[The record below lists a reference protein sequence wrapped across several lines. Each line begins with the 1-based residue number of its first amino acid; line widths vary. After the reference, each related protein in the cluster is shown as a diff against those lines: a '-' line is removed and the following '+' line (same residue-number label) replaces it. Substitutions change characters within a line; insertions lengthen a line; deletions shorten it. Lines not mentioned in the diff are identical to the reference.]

1 MFRRF
6 RYFCCNAAE
15 VIDLSSSCQET
26 MLEDELSAE
35 NLNDS
40 QYKILALLGSSGCG
54 KTTTLRMIAGFET
67 ASSGQ
72 IKIGEREVNNLKP
85 ADRNVAMAFEGY
97 ALYPPLTVRDNIAFS
112 LMREKISKEKVDS
125 KVVEVS
131 ELLEIT
137 DILERYPPSISGGQ
151 QQRVSL
157 ARALVRDSDALLLD
171 EPMSQL
177 EPQLRAVLRARV
189 KDYIQHNNK
198 TVIFVTH
205 DQTEAVALADKIAVM
220 ENGDLKQLASPYK
233 ISAKPSNVFVASF
246 IGEPPMNILKARIN
260 ISDNLLKFEV
270 LNEQNEKT
278 FSINFK
284 NENISKENL
293 NKLKN
298 DQLIILGIRPHKIF
312 FNKTET
318 NFDGKARSSSYH
330 WLGDQVHIGIEING
344 SSIIGVADRNFEP
357 STDVKLNFPLES
369 INIFNIETEEVI
381 LNGL

>member
-1 MFRRF
+1 M
-6 RYFCCNAAE
+6 AK
-15 VIDLSSSCQET
+15 VIL
-26 MLEDELSAE
+26 E
-35 NLNDS
+35 NLNKVFTSKIGNDV
-40 QYKILALLGSSGCG
+40 KAVNNFNLLLEDGEILALLGSSGCG

-72 IKIGEREVNNLKP
+72 IKIGERIVNDLKP
-85 ADRNVAMAFEGY
+85 AERNVAMAFEGY

-125 KVVEVS
+125 KVMEVA

-189 KDYIQHNNK
+189 KDYIQHNKK

-220 ENGDLKQLASPYK
+220 ENGDLKQLASPYE

-246 IGEPPMNILKARIN
+246 IGEPPMNILKAK
-260 ISDNLLKFEV
+260 ISTTEEKLKFEI
-270 LNEQNEKT
+270 LNDRNEKT
-278 FSINFK
+278 FSINFNK
-284 NENISKENL
+284 DNIQKDNL
-293 NKLKN
+293 AKLAN
-298 DQLIILGIRPHKIF
+298 DQLITLGIRPHKIF
-312 FNKTET
+312 FNEKDS
-318 NFDGKARSSSYH
+318 NFDGKASSSSYH

-357 STDVKLNFPLES
+357 SSDVKLNFPAES
-369 INIFNIETEEVI
+369 INIFNLETEEVI

>member
-1 MFRRF
+1 M
-6 RYFCCNAAE
+6 AK
-15 VIDLSSSCQET
+15 VTI
-26 MLEDELSAE
+26 E
-35 NLNDS
+35 NLNKIFLSKIGKDV
-40 QYKILALLGSSGCG
+40 KAVNDFNLLLEDGEILALLGSSGCG

-67 ASSGQ
+67 ATSGQ
-72 IKIGEREVNNLKP
+72 IKIGERIVNDLKP

-97 ALYPPLTVRDNIAFS
+97 ALYPPLTVKDNIAFS
-112 LMREKISKEKVDS
+112 LMREKISKDKVDS
-125 KVVEVS
+125 KVMEVA

-220 ENGDLKQLASPYK
+220 ENGDLKQLASPYE

-246 IGEPPMNILKARIN
+246 IGEPPMNILRAKIN
-260 ISDNLLKFEV
+260 KSNNTLKFEI
-270 LNEQNEKT
+270 LNEKNEKT
-278 FSINFK
+278 FSINFSNK
-284 NENISKENL
+284 SIQKENL
-293 NKLKN
+293 NKLAN
-298 DQLIILGIRPHKIF
+298 DQLITLGIRPHKIF
-312 FNKTET
+312 FNQKDS
-318 NFDGKARSSSYH
+318 NFDGKASSSSYH

-357 STDVKLNFPLES
+357 SSDVKLNFPLES
-369 INIFNIETEEVI
+369 INIFNLETEEVI

>member
-1 MFRRF
+1 M
-6 RYFCCNAAE
+6 AK
-15 VIDLSSSCQET
+15 VTL
-26 MLEDELSAE
+26 E
-35 NLNDS
+35 NLNKIFVSKIGKDV
-40 QYKILALLGSSGCG
+40 KAVNDFNLLLEDGEILALLGSSGCG

-67 ASSGQ
+67 ATSGQ
-72 IKIGEREVNNLKP
+72 IKIGERIVNDLKP

-97 ALYPPLTVRDNIAFS
+97 ALYPPLTVKDNIAFS
-112 LMREKISKEKVDS
+112 LMREKISKDKVDS
-125 KVVEVS
+125 KVMEVG
-131 ELLEIT
+131 ELLDITEI
-137 DILERYPPSISGGQ
+137 LVRFPPSISGGQ

-220 ENGDLKQLASPYK
+220 ENGDLKQLASPYE

-246 IGEPPMNILKARIN
+246 IGEPPMNILRAKIN
-260 ISDNLLKFEV
+260 KSNNTLKFEI
-270 LNEQNEKT
+270 LNEKNEKT
-278 FSINFK
+278 FSINFS
-284 NENISKENL
+284 NESIQKENL
-293 NKLKN
+293 NKLAN
-298 DQLIILGIRPHKIF
+298 DQLITLGIRPHKIF
-312 FNKTET
+312 FNQKDS
-318 NFDGKARSSSYH
+318 NFDGKASSSSYH

-357 STDVKLNFPLES
+357 SSDVKLNFPLES
-369 INIFNIETEEVI
+369 INIFNLETEEVI

>member
-1 MFRRF
+1 M
-6 RYFCCNAAE
+6 AK
-15 VIDLSSSCQET
+15 VTL
-26 MLEDELSAE
+26 E
-35 NLNDS
+35 NLNKIFVSKIGKDV
-40 QYKILALLGSSGCG
+40 KAVNDFNLLLEDGEILALLGSSGCG

-67 ASSGQ
+67 ATSGQ
-72 IKIGEREVNNLKP
+72 IKIGERIVNDLKP

-97 ALYPPLTVRDNIAFS
+97 ALYPPLTVKDNIAFS
-112 LMREKISKEKVDS
+112 LMREKISKDKVDS
-125 KVVEVS
+125 KVMEVA

-220 ENGDLKQLASPYK
+220 ENGDLKQLASPYE

-246 IGEPPMNILKARIN
+246 IGEPPMNILRAKIN
-260 ISDNLLKFEV
+260 KSNNLLKFEI
-270 LNEQNEKT
+270 LNEKNEKT
-278 FSINFK
+278 FSINFS
-284 NENISKENL
+284 NESIQKENL
-293 NKLKN
+293 NKLAN
-298 DQLIILGIRPHKIF
+298 DQLITLGIRPHKIF
-312 FNKTET
+312 FNQKDS
-318 NFDGKARSSSYH
+318 NFDGKASSSSYH

-357 STDVKLNFPLES
+357 SSDVKLNFPLES
-369 INIFNIETEEVI
+369 INIFNLETEEVI

>member
-1 MFRRF
+1 M
-6 RYFCCNAAE
+6 AK
-15 VIDLSSSCQET
+15 VIL
-26 MLEDELSAE
+26 E
-35 NLNDS
+35 NLNKVFTSKIGNDV
-40 QYKILALLGSSGCG
+40 KAVNNFNLLLEDGEILALLGSSGCG

-72 IKIGEREVNNLKP
+72 IKIGERIVNDLKP
-85 ADRNVAMAFEGY
+85 AERNVAMAFEGY
-97 ALYPPLTVRDNIAFS
+97 ALYPTLTVRDNIAFS

-125 KVVEVS
+125 KVMEVA
-131 ELLEIT
+131 ELLDIT

-189 KDYIQHNNK
+189 KDYIQHNKK

-220 ENGDLKQLASPYK
+220 ENGDLKQLASPYE

-246 IGEPPMNILKARIN
+246 IGEPPMNILKAK
-260 ISDNLLKFEV
+260 ISTTEEKLKFEI
-270 LNEQNEKT
+270 LNDRNEKT
-278 FSINFK
+278 FSINFNK
-284 NENISKENL
+284 DNL
-293 NKLKN
+293 QKDNLAKLSN
-298 DQLIILGIRPHKIF
+298 DQLITLGIRPHKIF
-312 FNKTET
+312 FNEKDS
-318 NFDGKARSSSYH
+318 NFDGKASSSSYH

-357 STDVKLNFPLES
+357 SSDVKLNFPAES
-369 INIFNIETEEVI
+369 INIFNLETEEVI

>member
-1 MFRRF
+1 M
-6 RYFCCNAAE
+6 AK
-15 VIDLSSSCQET
+15 VTL
-26 MLEDELSAE
+26 E
-35 NLNDS
+35 NLNKIFVSKTGKDV
-40 QYKILALLGSSGCG
+40 KAVNEFNLLLEDGEILALLGSSGCG

-67 ASSGQ
+67 ATSGQ
-72 IKIGEREVNNLKP
+72 IKIGERIVNDLKP

-97 ALYPPLTVRDNIAFS
+97 ALYPPLTVKDNIAFS
-112 LMREKISKEKVDS
+112 LMREKISKDKVDS
-125 KVVEVS
+125 KVMEVA

-205 DQTEAVALADKIAVM
+205 DQTEAVALADKIAFM

-246 IGEPPMNILKARIN
+246 IGEPPMNILRAKIN
-260 ISDNLLKFEV
+260 KSNNTLKFEI
-270 LNEQNEKT
+270 LNEKNEKT
-278 FSINFK
+278 FSINFN
-284 NENISKENL
+284 NESIQKENL
-293 NKLKN
+293 NKLAN
-298 DQLIILGIRPHKIF
+298 DQLITLGIRPHKIF
-312 FNKTET
+312 FNQKDS
-318 NFDGKARSSSYH
+318 NFDGKASSSSYH

-357 STDVKLNFPLES
+357 SSDVKLNFPLES
-369 INIFNIETEEVI
+369 INIFNLETEEVI

>member
-1 MFRRF
+1 M
-6 RYFCCNAAE
+6 AK
-15 VIDLSSSCQET
+15 VILESLNKVFTSKIGNDVKAVNNFNLL
-26 MLEDELSAE
+26 LEDGE
-35 NLNDS
+35 
-40 QYKILALLGSSGCG
+40 ILALLGSSGCG

-72 IKIGEREVNNLKP
+72 IKIGERIVNDLKP
-85 ADRNVAMAFEGY
+85 AERNVAMAFEGY

-125 KVVEVS
+125 KVMEVA

-189 KDYIQHNNK
+189 KDYIQHNKK

-220 ENGDLKQLASPYK
+220 ENGDLKQLASPYE

-246 IGEPPMNILKARIN
+246 IGEPPMNILKAK
-260 ISDNLLKFEV
+260 ISTTEEKLTFEI
-270 LNEQNEKT
+270 LNDRNEKT
-278 FSINFK
+278 FSINFNK
-284 NENISKENL
+284 DNL
-293 NKLKN
+293 QKDNLAKLSN
-298 DQLIILGIRPHKIF
+298 DQLITLGIRPHKIF
-312 FNKTET
+312 FNEKDS
-318 NFDGKARSSSYH
+318 NFDGKASSSSYH

-357 STDVKLNFPLES
+357 SSDVKLNFPAES
-369 INIFNIETEEVI
+369 INIFNLETEEVI

>member
-1 MFRRF
+1 M
-6 RYFCCNAAE
+6 AK
-15 VIDLSSSCQET
+15 VIL
-26 MLEDELSAE
+26 E
-35 NLNDS
+35 NLNKVFTSKIGNDV
-40 QYKILALLGSSGCG
+40 KAVNNFNLLLEDGEILALLGSSGCG

-72 IKIGEREVNNLKP
+72 IKIGERIVNDLKP
-85 ADRNVAMAFEGY
+85 AERNVAMAFEGY

-125 KVVEVS
+125 KVMEVA

-189 KDYIQHNNK
+189 KDYIQHNKK

-220 ENGDLKQLASPYK
+220 ENGDLKQLASPYE

-246 IGEPPMNILKARIN
+246 IGEPPMNILKAK
-260 ISDNLLKFEV
+260 ISITEDKLKFEI
-270 LNEQNEKT
+270 LNDRNEKT
-278 FSINFK
+278 FSINFNK
-284 NENISKENL
+284 DNL
-293 NKLKN
+293 QKDNLAKLSN
-298 DQLIILGIRPHKIF
+298 DQLITLGIRPHKIF
-312 FNKTET
+312 FNEKDS
-318 NFDGKARSSSYH
+318 NFDGKASSSSYH

-357 STDVKLNFPLES
+357 SSDVKLNFPAES
-369 INIFNIETEEVI
+369 INIFNLETEEVI

>member
-1 MFRRF
+1 M
-6 RYFCCNAAE
+6 AK
-15 VIDLSSSCQET
+15 VIL
-26 MLEDELSAE
+26 E
-35 NLNDS
+35 NLNKVFTSKIGNDV
-40 QYKILALLGSSGCG
+40 KAVNNFNLLLEDGEILALLGSSGCG

-72 IKIGEREVNNLKP
+72 IKIGERIVNDLKP
-85 ADRNVAMAFEGY
+85 AERNVAMAFEGY
-97 ALYPPLTVRDNIAFS
+97 ALYPPLTVMDNIAFS

-125 KVVEVS
+125 KVMEVA

-189 KDYIQHNNK
+189 KDYIQHNKK

-220 ENGDLKQLASPYK
+220 ENGDLKQLASPYE

-246 IGEPPMNILKARIN
+246 IGEPPMNILKAK
-260 ISDNLLKFEV
+260 ISTTEEKLKFEI
-270 LNEQNEKT
+270 LNDRNEKT
-278 FSINFK
+278 FSINFNK
-284 NENISKENL
+284 DNL
-293 NKLKN
+293 QKDNLAKLAN
-298 DQLIILGIRPHKIF
+298 DQLITLGIRPHKIF
-312 FNKTET
+312 FNEKDS
-318 NFDGKARSSSYH
+318 NFDGKASSSSYH

-357 STDVKLNFPLES
+357 SSDVKLNFPAES
-369 INIFNIETEEVI
+369 INIFNLETEEVI

>member
-1 MFRRF
+1 M
-6 RYFCCNAAE
+6 AK
-15 VIDLSSSCQET
+15 VTL
-26 MLEDELSAE
+26 E
-35 NLNDS
+35 NLNKIFVSKIGKDV
-40 QYKILALLGSSGCG
+40 KAVNDFNLLLEDGEILALLGSSGCG

-67 ASSGQ
+67 ATSGQ
-72 IKIGEREVNNLKP
+72 IKIGERIVNDLKP

-97 ALYPPLTVRDNIAFS
+97 ALYPPLTVKDNIAFS
-112 LMREKISKEKVDS
+112 LMREKISKDKVDS
-125 KVVEVS
+125 KVMEVA

-220 ENGDLKQLASPYK
+220 ENGDLKQLASPYE

-246 IGEPPMNILKARIN
+246 IGEPPMNILRAKIN
-260 ISDNLLKFEV
+260 KSNNTLKFEI
-270 LNEQNEKT
+270 LNEKNENT
-278 FSINFK
+278 FSINFS
-284 NENISKENL
+284 NESIQKENL
-293 NKLKN
+293 NKLAN
-298 DQLIILGIRPHKIF
+298 DQLITLGIRPHKIF
-312 FNKTET
+312 FNQKDS
-318 NFDGKARSSSYH
+318 NFDGKASSSSYH

-357 STDVKLNFPLES
+357 SSDVKLNFPLES
-369 INIFNIETEEVI
+369 INIFNLETEEVI

>member
-1 MFRRF
+1 M
-6 RYFCCNAAE
+6 AK
-15 VIDLSSSCQET
+15 VIL
-26 MLEDELSAE
+26 E
-35 NLNDS
+35 NLNKVFTSKIGNDV
-40 QYKILALLGSSGCG
+40 KAVNNFNLLLEDGEILALLGSSGCG

-67 ASSGQ
+67 VSSGQ
-72 IKIGEREVNNLKP
+72 IKIGERIVNDLKP
-85 ADRNVAMAFEGY
+85 AERNVAMAFEGY

-125 KVVEVS
+125 KVMEVA

-189 KDYIQHNNK
+189 KDYIQHNKK

-220 ENGDLKQLASPYK
+220 ENGDLKQLASPYE

-246 IGEPPMNILKARIN
+246 IGEPPMNILKAK
-260 ISDNLLKFEV
+260 ISITEDKLKFEI
-270 LNEQNEKT
+270 LNDRNEKT
-278 FSINFK
+278 FSINFNK
-284 NENISKENL
+284 DNL
-293 NKLKN
+293 KKDNLAKLSN
-298 DQLIILGIRPHKIF
+298 DQLITLGIRPHKIF
-312 FNKTET
+312 FNEKDS
-318 NFDGKARSSSYH
+318 NFDGKASSSSYH

-357 STDVKLNFPLES
+357 SSDVKLNFPAES
-369 INIFNIETEEVI
+369 INIFNLETEEVI

>member
-1 MFRRF
+1 M
-6 RYFCCNAAE
+6 AK
-15 VIDLSSSCQET
+15 VVL
-26 MLEDELSAE
+26 E
-35 NLNDS
+35 NLNKIFTSKIGKGVKAVNNFNLLLEDGE
-40 QYKILALLGSSGCG
+40 ILALLGSSGCG

-72 IKIGEREVNNLKP
+72 IKIGERIVNDLKP
-85 ADRNVAMAFEGY
+85 AERNVAMAFEGY
-97 ALYPPLTVRDNIAFS
+97 ALYPPLTVKDNIAFS

-125 KVVEVS
+125 KVMEVA

-137 DILERYPPSISGGQ
+137 DILDRYPPSISGGQ

-189 KDYIQHNNK
+189 KDYIQHNKK

-220 ENGDLKQLASPYK
+220 ENGDLKQLASPYE

-246 IGEPPMNILKARIN
+246 IEEPPMNILKAKIN
-260 ISDNLLKFEV
+260 FSEDKLKFEI
-270 LNEQNEKT
+270 LNHKNEKT
-278 FSINFK
+278 FSINFN
-284 NENISKENL
+284 NESIQKENL
-293 NKLKN
+293 NKLIH
-298 DQLIILGIRPHKIF
+298 DQQITLGIRPHKIF
-312 FNKTET
+312 FDEKDS
-318 NFDGKARSSSYH
+318 NFDGKASSSSYH

-344 SSIIGVADRNFEP
+344 SSIIGVADRDFKP
-357 STDVKLNFPLES
+357 SSDVKLNFPAES
-369 INIFNIETEEVI
+369 INIFDLDTEEVI

>member
-1 MFRRF
+1 M
-6 RYFCCNAAE
+6 AK
-15 VIDLSSSCQET
+15 VIL
-26 MLEDELSAE
+26 E
-35 NLNDS
+35 NLNKVFTSKIGKDV
-40 QYKILALLGSSGCG
+40 KAVNDFNLLLEDGEILALLGSSGCG

-125 KVVEVS
+125 KVVEVA

>member
-1 MFRRF
+1 M
-6 RYFCCNAAE
+6 AK
-15 VIDLSSSCQET
+15 VIL
-26 MLEDELSAE
+26 E
-35 NLNDS
+35 NLNKVFTSKIGKDV
-40 QYKILALLGSSGCG
+40 KAVNDFNLLLEDGEILALLGSSGCG

-72 IKIGEREVNNLKP
+72 IKIGERVVNNLKP

-125 KVVEVS
+125 KVVEVA

-312 FNKTET
+312 FNKIET
-318 NFDGKARSSSYH
+318 NFDGKASSSSYH

>member
-1 MFRRF
+1 M
-6 RYFCCNAAE
+6 AK
-15 VIDLSSSCQET
+15 VVL
-26 MLEDELSAE
+26 E
-35 NLNDS
+35 NLNKIFTSKIGKGVKAVNNFNLLLEDGE
-40 QYKILALLGSSGCG
+40 ILALLGSSGCG

-72 IKIGEREVNNLKP
+72 IKIGERIVNDLKP
-85 ADRNVAMAFEGY
+85 AERNVAMAFEGY
-97 ALYPPLTVRDNIAFS
+97 ALYPPLTVKDNIAFS
-112 LMREKISKEKVDS
+112 LMREKISKEKVDL
-125 KVVEVS
+125 KVMEVA

-137 DILERYPPSISGGQ
+137 DILDRYPPSISGGQ

-189 KDYIQHNNK
+189 KDYIQHNKK

-220 ENGDLKQLASPYK
+220 ENGDLKQLASPYE

-246 IGEPPMNILKARIN
+246 IGEPPMNILKAKIN
-260 ISDNLLKFEV
+260 FSDDKLKFEI
-270 LNEQNEKT
+270 LNHKNEKT
-278 FSINFK
+278 FSINFN
-284 NENISKENL
+284 NESIQKENL
-293 NKLKN
+293 NKLIHE
-298 DQLIILGIRPHKIF
+298 QQITLGIRPHKIF
-312 FNKTET
+312 FNEKDS
-318 NFDGKARSSSYH
+318 NFDGKASSSSYH

-344 SSIIGVADRNFEP
+344 SSIIGVADRDFKP
-357 STDVKLNFPLES
+357 SSDVKLNFPAES
-369 INIFNIETEEVI
+369 INIFDLDTEEVI

>member
-1 MFRRF
+1 L
-6 RYFCCNAAE
+6 AK
-15 VIDLSSSCQET
+15 VTL
-26 MLEDELSAE
+26 E
-35 NLNDS
+35 NLNKIFVSKIGKDV
-40 QYKILALLGSSGCG
+40 KAVNDFNLLLEDGEILALLGSSGCG

-67 ASSGQ
+67 ATSGQ
-72 IKIGEREVNNLKP
+72 IKIGERIVNDLKP

-97 ALYPPLTVRDNIAFS
+97 ALYPPLTVKDNIAFS
-112 LMREKISKEKVDS
+112 LMREKISKDKVDS
-125 KVVEVS
+125 KVMEVA

-220 ENGDLKQLASPYK
+220 ENGDLKQLASPYE

-246 IGEPPMNILKARIN
+246 IGEPPMNILRAKIN
-260 ISDNLLKFEV
+260 KSNNTLKFEI
-270 LNEQNEKT
+270 LNDKNEKT
-278 FSINFK
+278 FSINFS
-284 NENISKENL
+284 NESIQKENL
-293 NKLKN
+293 NKLAN
-298 DQLIILGIRPHKIF
+298 DQLITLGIRPHKIF
-312 FNKTET
+312 FNQKDS
-318 NFDGKARSSSYH
+318 NFDGKASSSSYH

-357 STDVKLNFPLES
+357 SSDVKLNFPLES
-369 INIFNIETEEVI
+369 INIFNLETEEVI

>member
-1 MFRRF
+1 M
-6 RYFCCNAAE
+6 AK
-15 VIDLSSSCQET
+15 VTL
-26 MLEDELSAE
+26 E
-35 NLNDS
+35 NLNKIFVSKIGKDV
-40 QYKILALLGSSGCG
+40 KAVNDFNLLLEDGEILALLGSSGCG

-67 ASSGQ
+67 ATSGQ
-72 IKIGEREVNNLKP
+72 IKIGEKIVNDLKP

-97 ALYPPLTVRDNIAFS
+97 ALYPPLTVKDNIAFS
-112 LMREKISKEKVDS
+112 LMREKISKDKVDS
-125 KVVEVS
+125 KVMEVA

-220 ENGDLKQLASPYK
+220 ENGDLKQLASPYE

-246 IGEPPMNILKARIN
+246 IGEPPMNILRAKIN
-260 ISDNLLKFEV
+260 KSNNTLKFEI
-270 LNEQNEKT
+270 LNEKNEKT
-278 FSINFK
+278 FSINFS
-284 NENISKENL
+284 NESIQKENL
-293 NKLKN
+293 NKLAN
-298 DQLIILGIRPHKIF
+298 DQLITLGIRPHKIF
-312 FNKTET
+312 FNQKDS
-318 NFDGKARSSSYH
+318 NFDGKASSSSYH

-357 STDVKLNFPLES
+357 SSDVKLNFPLES
-369 INIFNIETEEVI
+369 INIFNLETEEVI

>member
-1 MFRRF
+1 MAKVVLESLNKVFTSKIGKDVKAVNNF
-6 RYFCCNAAE
+6 NL
-15 VIDLSSSCQET
+15 I
-26 MLEDELSAE
+26 LEDGE
-35 NLNDS
+35 
-40 QYKILALLGSSGCG
+40 ILALLGSSGCG

-72 IKIGEREVNNLKP
+72 IRIGERIVNDLKP
-85 ADRNVAMAFEGY
+85 AERNVAMAFEGY
-97 ALYPPLTVRDNIAFS
+97 ALYPPLTVKDNIAFS

-125 KVVEVS
+125 KVMEVA

-137 DILERYPPSISGGQ
+137 DILDRYPPSISGGQ

-189 KDYIQHNNK
+189 KDYIQHNKK

-220 ENGDLKQLASPYK
+220 ENGDLKQLASPYE

-246 IGEPPMNILKARIN
+246 IGEPPMNILKAKIN
-260 ISDNLLKFEV
+260 TVEEKLKFEI
-270 LNEQNEKT
+270 LNDENEKT
-278 FSINFK
+278 FSIKFNK
-284 NENISKENL
+284 DNIQKENL
-293 NKLKN
+293 AKLAN
-298 DQLIILGIRPHKIF
+298 DQLITLGIRPHKIF
-312 FNKTET
+312 FNEKES
-318 NFDGKARSSSYH
+318 NFDGKASSSSYH

-344 SSIIGVADRNFEP
+344 SSIIGVADRDFEP
-357 STDVKLNFPLES
+357 SSDVKLNFPAES
-369 INIFNIETEEVI
+369 INIFDLETEEVI

>member
-1 MFRRF
+1 M
-6 RYFCCNAAE
+6 AK
-15 VIDLSSSCQET
+15 VTL
-26 MLEDELSAE
+26 E
-35 NLNDS
+35 NLNKIFVSKIGKDV
-40 QYKILALLGSSGCG
+40 KAVNDFNLLLEDGEILALLGSSGCG

-67 ASSGQ
+67 ATSGQ
-72 IKIGEREVNNLKP
+72 IKIGERIVNDLKP

-97 ALYPPLTVRDNIAFS
+97 ALYPPLTVKDNISFS
-112 LMREKISKEKVDS
+112 LMREKISKDKVDS
-125 KVVEVS
+125 KVMEVA

-220 ENGDLKQLASPYK
+220 ENGDLKQLASPYE

-246 IGEPPMNILKARIN
+246 IGEPPMNILRAKIN
-260 ISDNLLKFEV
+260 KSNNTLKFEI
-270 LNEQNEKT
+270 LNEKNEKT
-278 FSINFK
+278 FSINFG
-284 NENISKENL
+284 NESIQKENL
-293 NKLKN
+293 NKLAN
-298 DQLIILGIRPHKIF
+298 DQLITLGIRPHKIF
-312 FNKTET
+312 FNQKDS
-318 NFDGKARSSSYH
+318 NFDGKASSSSYH

-357 STDVKLNFPLES
+357 SSDVKLNFPLES
-369 INIFNIETEEVI
+369 INIFNLETEEVI

>member
-1 MFRRF
+1 M
-6 RYFCCNAAE
+6 AK
-15 VIDLSSSCQET
+15 VIL
-26 MLEDELSAE
+26 E
-35 NLNDS
+35 NLNKVFTSKIGKDV
-40 QYKILALLGSSGCG
+40 KAVNDFNLLLEDGEILALLGSSGCG

-318 NFDGKARSSSYH
+318 NFDSKARSSSYH

>member
-1 MFRRF
+1 M
-6 RYFCCNAAE
+6 AK
-15 VIDLSSSCQET
+15 VTL
-26 MLEDELSAE
+26 E
-35 NLNDS
+35 NLNKIFVSKIGKDV
-40 QYKILALLGSSGCG
+40 KAVNDFNLLLEDGEILALLGSSGCG

-67 ASSGQ
+67 ATSGQ
-72 IKIGEREVNNLKP
+72 IKIGERIVNDLKP

-97 ALYPPLTVRDNIAFS
+97 ALYPPLTVKDNIAFS
-112 LMREKISKEKVDS
+112 LMREKISKDKVDS
-125 KVVEVS
+125 KVMEVA

-220 ENGDLKQLASPYK
+220 ENGDLKQLASPYE

-246 IGEPPMNILKARIN
+246 IGEPPMNILRAKIN
-260 ISDNLLKFEV
+260 KSNNTLKFEI
-270 LNEQNEKT
+270 LNEKNEKT
-278 FSINFK
+278 FSINFSD
-284 NENISKENL
+284 ESIQKENL
-293 NKLKN
+293 NKLAN
-298 DQLIILGIRPHKIF
+298 DQLITLGIRPHKIF
-312 FNKTET
+312 FNQKDS
-318 NFDGKARSSSYH
+318 NFDGKASSSSYH

-357 STDVKLNFPLES
+357 SSDVKLNFPLES
-369 INIFNIETEEVI
+369 INIFNLETEEVI

>member
-1 MFRRF
+1 M
-6 RYFCCNAAE
+6 AK
-15 VIDLSSSCQET
+15 VIL
-26 MLEDELSAE
+26 E
-35 NLNDS
+35 NLNKVFTSKIGKDV
-40 QYKILALLGSSGCG
+40 KAVNDFNLLLEDGEILALLGSSGCG

-125 KVVEVS
+125 KVVEVA

-177 EPQLRAVLRARV
+177 EPQLRAILRARV

-246 IGEPPMNILKARIN
+246 IGEPPMNILKAKIN
-260 ISDNLLKFEV
+260 TSDNSLKFEV

-312 FNKTET
+312 FNQTET
-318 NFDGKARSSSYH
+318 NFDGKASSSSYH

>member
-1 MFRRF
+1 MSK
-6 RYFCCNAAE
+6 
-15 VIDLSSSCQET
+15 VTL
-26 MLEDELSAE
+26 E
-35 NLNDS
+35 NLNKIFVSKIGKDV
-40 QYKILALLGSSGCG
+40 KAVNDFNLLLEDGEILALLGSSGCG

-67 ASSGQ
+67 ATSGQ
-72 IKIGEREVNNLKP
+72 IKIGERIVNDLKP

-97 ALYPPLTVRDNIAFS
+97 ALYPPLTVKDNIAFS
-112 LMREKISKEKVDS
+112 LMREKISKDKVDS
-125 KVVEVS
+125 KVMEVA

-220 ENGDLKQLASPYK
+220 ENGDLKQLASPYE

-246 IGEPPMNILKARIN
+246 IGEPPMNILRAKIN
-260 ISDNLLKFEV
+260 KSNNTLKFEI
-270 LNEQNEKT
+270 LNEKNEKT
-278 FSINFK
+278 FSINFN
-284 NENISKENL
+284 NESIQKENL
-293 NKLKN
+293 NKLAN
-298 DQLIILGIRPHKIF
+298 DQLITLGIRPHKIF
-312 FNKTET
+312 FNQKDS
-318 NFDGKARSSSYH
+318 NFDGKASSSSYH

-357 STDVKLNFPLES
+357 SSNVKLNFPLES
-369 INIFNIETEEVI
+369 INIFNLETEEVI

>member
-1 MFRRF
+1 M
-6 RYFCCNAAE
+6 AK
-15 VIDLSSSCQET
+15 VIL
-26 MLEDELSAE
+26 E
-35 NLNDS
+35 NLNKVFTSKIGKDV
-40 QYKILALLGSSGCG
+40 KAVNDFNLLLEDGEILALLGSSGCG

-131 ELLEIT
+131 GLLEIT

>member
-1 MFRRF
+1 M
-6 RYFCCNAAE
+6 AK
-15 VIDLSSSCQET
+15 VTL
-26 MLEDELSAE
+26 E
-35 NLNDS
+35 NLNKIFVSKIGKDV
-40 QYKILALLGSSGCG
+40 KAVNEFNLLLEDGEILALLGSSGCG

-67 ASSGQ
+67 ATSGQ
-72 IKIGEREVNNLKP
+72 IKIGERIVNDLKP

-97 ALYPPLTVRDNIAFS
+97 ALYPPLTVKDNIAFS
-112 LMREKISKEKVDS
+112 LMRERISKDKVDS
-125 KVVEVS
+125 KVMEVA

-220 ENGDLKQLASPYK
+220 ENGDLKQLASPYE

-246 IGEPPMNILKARIN
+246 IGEPPMNILRAKIN
-260 ISDNLLKFEV
+260 KSNNTLKFEI
-270 LNEQNEKT
+270 LNEKNEKT
-278 FSINFK
+278 FSINFN
-284 NENISKENL
+284 NESIQKENL
-293 NKLKN
+293 NKLAN
-298 DQLIILGIRPHKIF
+298 DQLITLGIRPHKIF
-312 FNKTET
+312 FNQKDS
-318 NFDGKARSSSYH
+318 NFDGKASSSSYH

-357 STDVKLNFPLES
+357 SSDVKLNFPLES
-369 INIFNIETEEVI
+369 INIFNLETEEVI

>member
-1 MFRRF
+1 M
-6 RYFCCNAAE
+6 AK
-15 VIDLSSSCQET
+15 VIL
-26 MLEDELSAE
+26 E
-35 NLNDS
+35 NLNKVFTSKIGKDV
-40 QYKILALLGSSGCG
+40 KAVNDFNLLLEDGEILALLGSSGCG

-293 NKLKN
+293 DKLKN

>member
-1 MFRRF
+1 M
-6 RYFCCNAAE
+6 AK
-15 VIDLSSSCQET
+15 VIL
-26 MLEDELSAE
+26 E
-35 NLNDS
+35 NLNKVFTSKIGNDV
-40 QYKILALLGSSGCG
+40 KAVNNFNLLLEDGEILALLGSSGCG

-72 IKIGEREVNNLKP
+72 IKIGERIVNDLKP
-85 ADRNVAMAFEGY
+85 AERNVAMAFEGY

-125 KVVEVS
+125 KVMEVA

-189 KDYIQHNNK
+189 KDYIQHNKK

-220 ENGDLKQLASPYK
+220 ENGDLKQLASPYE

-246 IGEPPMNILKARIN
+246 IGEPPMNILKAKISIN
-260 ISDNLLKFEV
+260 EEKLKFEI
-270 LNEQNEKT
+270 LNDRNEKT
-278 FSINFK
+278 FSINFNK
-284 NENISKENL
+284 DNL
-293 NKLKN
+293 QKDNLAKLSN
-298 DQLIILGIRPHKIF
+298 DQLITLGIRPHKIF
-312 FNKTET
+312 FNEKDS
-318 NFDGKARSSSYH
+318 NFDGKASSSSYH

-357 STDVKLNFPLES
+357 SSDVKLNFPAES
-369 INIFNIETEEVI
+369 INIFNLETEEVI

>member
-1 MFRRF
+1 M
-6 RYFCCNAAE
+6 AK
-15 VIDLSSSCQET
+15 VTL
-26 MLEDELSAE
+26 E
-35 NLNDS
+35 NLNKIFLSKIGKDV
-40 QYKILALLGSSGCG
+40 KAVNDFNLLLEDGEILALLGSSGCG

-67 ASSGQ
+67 ATSGQ
-72 IKIGEREVNNLKP
+72 IKIGERIVNDLKP

-97 ALYPPLTVRDNIAFS
+97 ALYPPLTVKDNIAFS
-112 LMREKISKEKVDS
+112 LMREKISKDKVDS
-125 KVVEVS
+125 KVMEVA

-220 ENGDLKQLASPYK
+220 ENGDLKQLASPYE

-246 IGEPPMNILKARIN
+246 IGEPPMNILRAK
-260 ISDNLLKFEV
+260 ISTTEEKLKFEI
-270 LNEQNEKT
+270 LNDRNEKT
-278 FSINFK
+278 FSINFNK
-284 NENISKENL
+284 DNL
-293 NKLKN
+293 QKDNLAKLAN
-298 DQLIILGIRPHKIF
+298 DQLITLGIRPHKIF
-312 FNKTET
+312 FNEKDS
-318 NFDGKARSSSYH
+318 NFDGKASSSSYH

-357 STDVKLNFPLES
+357 SSDVKLNFPAES
-369 INIFNIETEEVI
+369 INIFNLETEEVI

>member
-1 MFRRF
+1 M
-6 RYFCCNAAE
+6 AK
-15 VIDLSSSCQET
+15 VTL
-26 MLEDELSAE
+26 E
-35 NLNDS
+35 NLNKIFVSKIGKDV
-40 QYKILALLGSSGCG
+40 KAVNDFNLLLEDGEILALLGSSGCG

-67 ASSGQ
+67 ATSGQ
-72 IKIGEREVNNLKP
+72 IKIGERIVNDLKP
-85 ADRNVAMAFEGY
+85 ADRNVAMAFERY
-97 ALYPPLTVRDNIAFS
+97 ALYPPLTVKDNIAFS
-112 LMREKISKEKVDS
+112 LMREKISKDKVDS
-125 KVVEVS
+125 KVMEVA

-220 ENGDLKQLASPYK
+220 ENGDLKQLASPYE

-246 IGEPPMNILKARIN
+246 IGEPPMNILRAKIN
-260 ISDNLLKFEV
+260 KSNNTLKFEI
-270 LNEQNEKT
+270 LNEKNEKT
-278 FSINFK
+278 FSINFN
-284 NENISKENL
+284 NESIQKENL
-293 NKLKN
+293 NKLAN
-298 DQLIILGIRPHKIF
+298 DQLITLGIRPHKIF
-312 FNKTET
+312 FNQKDS
-318 NFDGKARSSSYH
+318 NFDGKASSSSYH

-357 STDVKLNFPLES
+357 SSDVKLNFPLES
-369 INIFNIETEEVI
+369 INIFNLETEEVI

>member
-1 MFRRF
+1 M
-6 RYFCCNAAE
+6 AK
-15 VIDLSSSCQET
+15 VILESLNKVFTSKIGNDVKAVNNFNLI
-26 MLEDELSAE
+26 LEDGE
-35 NLNDS
+35 
-40 QYKILALLGSSGCG
+40 ILALLGSSGCG

-67 ASSGQ
+67 VSSGL
-72 IKIGEREVNNLKP
+72 IKIGERIINDLKP
-85 ADRNVAMAFEGY
+85 SERNVAMAFEGY
-97 ALYPPLTVRDNIAFS
+97 ALYPPLTVKDNIAFS

-125 KVVEVS
+125 KVMEVA

-137 DILERYPPSISGGQ
+137 EILERYPPSISGGQ

-189 KDYIQHNNK
+189 KDYIQHNKK

-220 ENGDLKQLASPYK
+220 ENGDLKQLASPYE

-246 IGEPPMNILKARIN
+246 IGEPPMNILKAK
-260 ISDNLLKFEV
+260 ISTTEEKLKFEI
-270 LNEQNEKT
+270 LNDRNEKT
-278 FSINFK
+278 FSINFNK
-284 NENISKENL
+284 DNIQKDNL
-293 NKLKN
+293 AKLSN
-298 DQLIILGIRPHKIF
+298 DQLITLGIRPHKIF
-312 FNKTET
+312 FNEKDS
-318 NFDGKARSSSYH
+318 NFDGKASSSSYH

-357 STDVKLNFPLES
+357 SSDVKLNFPAES
-369 INIFNIETEEVI
+369 INIFNLDTEEVI

>member
-1 MFRRF
+1 M
-6 RYFCCNAAE
+6 AK
-15 VIDLSSSCQET
+15 VTL
-26 MLEDELSAE
+26 E
-35 NLNDS
+35 NLNKIFVSKIGKDV
-40 QYKILALLGSSGCG
+40 KAVNDFNLLLEDGEILALLGSSGCG

-67 ASSGQ
+67 ATSGQ
-72 IKIGEREVNNLKP
+72 IKIGERIVNDLKP

-97 ALYPPLTVRDNIAFS
+97 ALYPPLTVKDNIAFS
-112 LMREKISKEKVDS
+112 LMRERISKDKVDS
-125 KVVEVS
+125 KVMEVA

-220 ENGDLKQLASPYK
+220 ENGDLKQLASPYE

-246 IGEPPMNILKARIN
+246 IGEPPMNILRAKIN
-260 ISDNLLKFEV
+260 RSNNALKFEI
-270 LNEQNEKT
+270 LNEKNEKT
-278 FSINFK
+278 FSINFS
-284 NENISKENL
+284 NESIQKENL
-293 NKLKN
+293 NKLVN
-298 DQLIILGIRPHKIF
+298 DQLITLGIRPHKIF
-312 FNKTET
+312 FNQKDS
-318 NFDGKARSSSYH
+318 NFDGKASSSSYH

-357 STDVKLNFPLES
+357 SSDVKLNFPLES
-369 INIFNIETEEVI
+369 INIFNLETEEVI

>member
-1 MFRRF
+1 M
-6 RYFCCNAAE
+6 AK
-15 VIDLSSSCQET
+15 VIL
-26 MLEDELSAE
+26 E
-35 NLNDS
+35 NLNKVFTSKIGNDV
-40 QYKILALLGSSGCG
+40 KAVNNFNLLLEDGEILALLGSSGCG

-72 IKIGEREVNNLKP
+72 IKIGERIVNDLKP
-85 ADRNVAMAFEGY
+85 AERNVAMAFEGY

-125 KVVEVS
+125 KVMEVA

-157 ARALVRDSDALLLD
+157 ARALVRDSEALLLD

-189 KDYIQHNNK
+189 KDYIQHNKK

-220 ENGDLKQLASPYK
+220 ENGDLKQLASPYE

-246 IGEPPMNILKARIN
+246 IGEPPMNILKAK
-260 ISDNLLKFEV
+260 ISTTEEKLKFEI
-270 LNEQNEKT
+270 LNDRNEKT
-278 FSINFK
+278 FSINFNK
-284 NENISKENL
+284 DNL
-293 NKLKN
+293 QKDNLAKLSN
-298 DQLIILGIRPHKIF
+298 DQLITLGIRPHKIF
-312 FNKTET
+312 FNKKDS
-318 NFDGKARSSSYH
+318 NFDGKASSSSYH

-357 STDVKLNFPLES
+357 SSDVKLNFPAES
-369 INIFNIETEEVI
+369 INIFNLETEEVI

>member
-1 MFRRF
+1 M
-6 RYFCCNAAE
+6 AK
-15 VIDLSSSCQET
+15 VIL
-26 MLEDELSAE
+26 E
-35 NLNDS
+35 NLNKVFTSKIGNDV
-40 QYKILALLGSSGCG
+40 KAVNNFNLLLEDGEILALLGSSGCG

-67 ASSGQ
+67 TSSGQ
-72 IKIGEREVNNLKP
+72 IKIGERIVNDLKP
-85 ADRNVAMAFEGY
+85 AERNVAMAFEGY

-125 KVVEVS
+125 KVMEVA

-189 KDYIQHNNK
+189 KDYIQHNKK

-220 ENGDLKQLASPYK
+220 ENGDLKQLASPYE

-246 IGEPPMNILKARIN
+246 IGEPPMNILKAKIN
-260 ISDNLLKFEV
+260 NTEEKLKFEI
-270 LNEQNEKT
+270 LNDRNEKT
-278 FSINFK
+278 FSINFNK
-284 NENISKENL
+284 DNL
-293 NKLKN
+293 QKDNLAKLSN
-298 DQLIILGIRPHKIF
+298 DQLITLGIRPHKIF
-312 FNKTET
+312 FNEKDS
-318 NFDGKARSSSYH
+318 NFDGKASSSSYH

-357 STDVKLNFPLES
+357 SSDVKLNFPAES
-369 INIFNIETEEVI
+369 INIFNLETEEVI